1 MIGARVIPGS
11 SLRWR
16 SILHPPTPCMADSML
31 LSSSLRVVVVCSSIV
46 GVLGSAA
53 VGVCSSNDEGVLAQ
67 HLEKKNHPL
76 IFCMINPDLQ
86 APDPESVDLS
96 EWRKPKMESTKSWAY
111 ISVAVAV
118 ANVSQ
123 YKYVLCVVL
132 RQTKDLYNV
141 IMSKLTV
148 EYSVSSQVVV
158 AGTAKKGQSAIM
170 GIVVQ
175 MQAIFKPIIH
185 VFT

>member
-1 MIGARVIPGS
+1 
-11 SLRWR
+11 
-16 SILHPPTPCMADSML
+16 
-31 LSSSLRVVVVCSSIV
+31 
-46 GVLGSAA
+46 
-53 VGVCSSNDEGVLAQ
+53 
-67 HLEKKNHPL
+67 
-76 IFCMINPDLQ
+76 MINPDLQ

-185 VFT
+185 VFTEKVITLFSINDYENLHTYFMYIFSDCSEKIVKL

>member
-1 MIGARVIPGS
+1 
-11 SLRWR
+11 
-16 SILHPPTPCMADSML
+16 
-31 LSSSLRVVVVCSSIV
+31 
-46 GVLGSAA
+46 
-53 VGVCSSNDEGVLAQ
+53 
-67 HLEKKNHPL
+67 
-76 IFCMINPDLQ
+76 
-86 APDPESVDLS
+86 
-96 EWRKPKMESTKSWAY
+96 MESTKSWAY

-141 IMSKLTV
+141 IMSNLTV

-185 VFT
+185 VFTEKVITLFSINDYENLHTYFMYIFSDCSEKIVKL

>member
-1 MIGARVIPGS
+1 
-11 SLRWR
+11 
-16 SILHPPTPCMADSML
+16 
-31 LSSSLRVVVVCSSIV
+31 
-46 GVLGSAA
+46 
-53 VGVCSSNDEGVLAQ
+53 
-67 HLEKKNHPL
+67 
-76 IFCMINPDLQ
+76 MINPDLQ

>member
-1 MIGARVIPGS
+1 MRKSGVEFLNEVWLASVYAYVG
-11 SLRWR
+11 
-16 SILHPPTPCMADSML
+16 L
-31 LSSSLRVVVVCSSIV
+31 LVYLC
-46 GVLGSAA
+46 
-53 VGVCSSNDEGVLAQ
+53 
-67 HLEKKNHPL
+67 
-76 IFCMINPDLQ
+76 
-86 APDPESVDLS
+86 
-96 EWRKPKMESTKSWAY
+96 
-111 ISVAVAV
+111 
-118 ANVSQ
+118 Q